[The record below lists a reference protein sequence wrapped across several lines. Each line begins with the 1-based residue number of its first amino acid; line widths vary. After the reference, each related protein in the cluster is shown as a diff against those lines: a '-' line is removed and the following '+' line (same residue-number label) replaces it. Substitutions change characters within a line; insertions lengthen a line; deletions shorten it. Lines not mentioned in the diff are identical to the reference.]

1 MLFTRNPL
9 HRQRTAKQF
18 NLEGLTAKKPDSHYE
33 SGRRSSAWLKIK
45 LTDEQEFVI
54 GGYRLPAGSR
64 KYFGALLVGYH
75 EKDEL
80 LFAGRVGTGFSE
92 KALETLCN
100 GLQKILRPKCP
111 FVNLPEKSKRR
122 WGLGITPAV
131 MKRCVWVE
139 PILVAQIKP

>member
-1 MLFTRNPL
+1 M
-9 HRQRTAKQF
+9 AKQF
-18 NLEGLTAKKPDSHYE
+18 NLEGSTAKKPDSHYE

-54 GGYRLPAGSR
+54 GGYTLPGGSR
-64 KYFGALLVGYH
+64 KYSGALLVGYYD
-75 EKDEL
+75 KNEL
-80 LFAGRVGTGFSE
+80 LFAGRIGTGFSE

-100 GLQKILRPKCP
+100 GLRKILRPKCP